1 MLFRS
6 TSGAGL
12 NGITQQMV
20 NNPNSVLTAA
30 IAGQHITSTTT
41 LHVTT
46 IDLPTP
52 GGGTA
57 NTAFLKGGADGPNAT
72 AVQVTATFWL
82 ETLQGQPAP
91 TQLQYTQTV
100 LLNFNGISWPH
111 VTVGT
116 LRKQ

>member
-1 MLFRS
+1 
-6 TSGAGL
+6 
-12 NGITQQMV
+12 MV

-72 AVQVTATFWL
+72 AVSVTATFWL
-82 ETLQGQPAP
+82 ETLQGQSAP

-116 LRKQ
+116 LHKA